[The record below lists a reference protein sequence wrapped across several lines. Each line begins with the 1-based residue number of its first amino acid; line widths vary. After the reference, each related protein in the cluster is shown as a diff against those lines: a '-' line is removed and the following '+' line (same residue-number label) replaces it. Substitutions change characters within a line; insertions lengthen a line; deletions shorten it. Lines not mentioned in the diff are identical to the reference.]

1 LSFHILPKS
10 FFGRNTLMIAILL
23 VISQFISYVTVQ
35 HFVVD
40 QKNRTIMYLVTNQI
54 KLQYIGSQADIPKN
68 LSVGFSETTELE
80 LFWLTG
86 GALPEGL
93 KAAKDHLAFSET
105 ASLFL
110 GEGTTVKVEN
120 SDRVYVWVNEPTHP
134 DYWIRMPIGEYQDS
148 EPISLIIF
156 SGMFLFLSLAGAWI
170 LVHQL
175 HRPLKRLAF
184 AAREIGRGDY
194 PGRLKE
200 TGPQELVSVTSAFNQ
215 MAADVHQLE
224 EDRTLLLAGISHD
237 LRTPITRIRL
247 SVEFMSND
255 DEELKQGL
263 ISDTQDMDDIIDQF
277 IGYVRYGSEEKLE
290 DGSVNEVIQQVVDAA
305 AKQHL
310 GIETDLDDIGT
321 IKFKPLAMKRLISN
335 LIENAFRY
343 GQAPVVV
350 KSLISDNNLTI
361 LVRDNGRGIQD
372 LDKARLFQPFARG
385 DKARGGKGSGL
396 GLAIVQR
403 IAEMHGGEIS
413 LNNHSEGGLEACFKM
428 PIEKMESAN

>member
-1 LSFHILPKS
+1 
-10 FFGRNTLMIAILL
+10 MIAILL
-23 VISQFISYVTVQ
+23 VISQFTSYVTVQ

-54 KLQYIGSQADIPKN
+54 KLQYIGSQNDIPKN
-68 LSVGFSETTELE
+68 LSIGFSETTELE
-80 LFWLTG
+80 LYWLTG
-86 GALPEGL
+86 GPLPPGL
-93 KAAKDHLAFSET
+93 QVAQEHLAFTE
-105 ASLFL
+105 AANAFL
-110 GEGTTVKVEN
+110 EEGTRVKVEV

-134 DYWIRMPIGEYQDS
+134 EYWIRMPIGEYDDS
-148 EPISLIIF
+148 APISLFIF
-156 SGMFLFLSLAGAWI
+156 SGVIFLLSLIGAWI
-170 LVHQL
+170 LVSQL
-175 HRPLKRLAF
+175 HRPLRRLAF

-200 TGPQELVSVTSAFNQ
+200 TGPQELVAMTSAFNQ

-247 SVEFMSND
+247 SIEFLSEQ

-263 ISDTQDMDDIIDQF
+263 IADTQDMDDIIDQF
-277 IGYVRYGSEEKLE
+277 IGYVRYGSEEKME
-290 DGSVNEVIQQVVDAA
+290 EGNINEVIQQVVEAA
-305 AKQHL
+305 TKQHS
-310 GIETDLDDIGT
+310 GIVTNLQDMELV
-321 IKFKPLAMKRLISN
+321 KFKPLAMKRLISN

-343 GQAPVVV
+343 GKAPVIVTSSV
-350 KSLISDNNLTI
+350 TRKVLKITI
-361 LVRDNGRGIQD
+361 RDNGKGIED
-372 LDKARLFQPFARG
+372 LDKTRLFQPFARG

-413 LNNHSEGGLEACFKM
+413 LNNHPDGGLEACLLIPLK
-428 PIEKMESAN
+428 

>member
-23 VISQFISYVTVQ
+23 VISQFTSYVTVQ

-54 KLQYIGSQADIPKN
+54 KLQYIGSQTDIPKN

-86 GALPEGL
+86 GPLPEGL
-93 KAAKDHLAFSET
+93 KIAYDHLAFTEAANS
-105 ASLFL
+105 FL
-110 GEGTTVKVEN
+110 GEGTKVKVEV
-120 SDRVYVWVNEPTHP
+120 SDRVYVWVNETSHP
-134 DYWIRMPIGEYQDS
+134 EYWIRMPIGEYDNS
-148 EPISLIIF
+148 APISLFIF
-156 SGMFLFLSLAGAWI
+156 SGVIFLLSLIGAWI
-170 LVHQL
+170 LVSQL

-247 SVEFMSND
+247 SIEFLSEQ

-263 ISDTQDMDDIIDQF
+263 IADTQDMDDIIDQF
-277 IGYVRYGSEEKLE
+277 IGYVRYGSEEKME
-290 DGSVNEVIQQVVDAA
+290 EGSINETIQQVIEAA
-305 AKQHL
+305 TKQHQ
-310 GIETDLDDIGT
+310 GIEMNLTDIAP

-343 GQAPVVV
+343 GKAPVVV
-350 KSLISDNNLTI
+350 SSSSTKKLLKIVVSDS
-361 LVRDNGRGIQD
+361 GKGIED
-372 LDKARLFQPFARG
+372 LDKTRLFQPFARG

-403 IAEMHGGEIS
+403 IAEMHGGEIN
-413 LNNHSEGGLEACFKM
+413 LNNHADGGLEACVTIPLK
-428 PIEKMESAN
+428 

>member
-1 LSFHILPKS
+1 
-10 FFGRNTLMIAILL
+10 MIAILL
-23 VISQFISYVTVQ
+23 IISQLIAYVTVQ

-54 KLQYIGSQADIPKN
+54 KLQYIGAEAGIPSD
-68 LSVGFSETTELE
+68 LSSDFSEATEWE
-80 LFWLTG
+80 LHLQK
-86 GALPEGL
+86 AEELPKGFQI
-93 KAAKDHLAFSET
+93 AKDHPAFSKT
-105 ASLFL
+105 ASQFL
-110 GEGTTVKVEN
+110 GEGAIVKVER
-120 SDRVYVWVNEPTHP
+120 SDRVYVWVNDANRPAH
-134 DYWIRMPIGEYQDS
+134 WFRMPIGEYEDR

-156 SGMFLFLSLAGAWI
+156 SGMLLFLSLAGAWI

-184 AAREIGRGDY
+184 AAREIGRGDF
-194 PGRLKE
+194 PGKLKE
-200 TGPQELVSVTSAFNQ
+200 TGPQELVAVTSAFNQ
-215 MAADVHQLE
+215 MASDVHQLE

-247 SVEFMSND
+247 SVEFMSDD

-290 DGSVNEVIQQVVDAA
+290 EGDITDMIQQVVDAA
-305 AKQHL
+305 TKQHS
-310 GIETDLDDIGT
+310 GIETELEEIGLV
-321 IKFKPLAMKRLISN
+321 KFKPLAMKRLISN

-343 GQAPVVV
+343 GKAPVLVSGFMSEGFLNVV
-350 KSLISDNNLTI
+350 
-361 LVRDNGRGIQD
+361 VRDNGKGIAD

-413 LNNHSEGGLEACFKM
+413 LNNHPDGGLEACFRM
-428 PIEKMESAN
+428 PISPQ

>member
-1 LSFHILPKS
+1 
-10 FFGRNTLMIAILL
+10 MIATLL
-23 VISQFISYVTVQ
+23 VISQFTSYVTVQ

-54 KLQYIGSQADIPKN
+54 KLQYIGSQTDLPKN
-68 LSVGFSETTELE
+68 LSIGFSETTELE

-86 GALPEGL
+86 GPLPEGL
-93 KAAKDHLAFSET
+93 KIAKDHLAFTEAANS
-105 ASLFL
+105 FL
-110 GEGTTVKVEN
+110 EEGTRVKVEV
-120 SDRVYVWVNEPTHP
+120 SDRVYVWLNEPTHP
-134 DYWIRMPIGEYQDS
+134 EYWIRMPIGEYDDS
-148 EPISLIIF
+148 APISLFIF
-156 SGMFLFLSLAGAWI
+156 SGVIFLLSLIGAWI
-170 LVHQL
+170 LVSQL

-194 PGRLKE
+194 PGKLKE
-200 TGPQELVSVTSAFNQ
+200 TGPQELVAMTSAFNQ

-247 SVEFMSND
+247 SVEFLSEQ

-263 ISDTQDMDDIIDQF
+263 IADTQDMDDIIDQF
-277 IGYVRYGSEEKLE
+277 IGYVRYGSEERME
-290 DGSVNEVIQQVVDAA
+290 EGDINELIQQVVEAA
-305 AKQHL
+305 TKQHA
-310 GIETDLDDIGT
+310 GIESDLKDIQPV
-321 IKFKPLAMKRLISN
+321 KFKPLAMKRLISN

-343 GQAPVVV
+343 GKAPVIVSSSIN
-350 KSLISDNNLTI
+350 KKI
-361 LVRDNGRGIQD
+361 LKITVRDNGNGIED

-403 IAEMHGGEIS
+403 IAEMHKGEIN
-413 LNNHSEGGLEACFKM
+413 LNNHPDGGLEACLTL
-428 PIEKMESAN
+428 PID

>member
-1 LSFHILPKS
+1 
-10 FFGRNTLMIAILL
+10 MIATLL

-54 KLQYIGSQADIPKN
+54 KLQYIGSQSDIPN
-68 LSVGFSETTELE
+68 ILSIGFSETTELE
-80 LFWLTG
+80 LFWSAG
-86 GALPEGL
+86 GAYPDGL
-93 KAAKDHLAFSET
+93 EEAVDNEAFTEAASI
-105 ASLFL
+105 FL
-110 GEGTTVKVEN
+110 GEGTKVKVETT
-120 SDRVYVWVNEPTHP
+120 DRIYVWVNELAHP
-134 DYWIRMPIGEYQDS
+134 EYWIRMPIGEYDGGT
-148 EPISLIIF
+148 PISLIIF
-156 SGMFLFLSLAGAWI
+156 SGVLLFLSLAGAWI
-170 LVHQL
+170 LVSQL

-194 PGRLKE
+194 PGKLKE

-247 SVEFMSND
+247 SLEFLSEQ

-263 ISDTQDMDDIIDQF
+263 IEDTQDMDDIIDQF
-277 IGYVRYGSEEKLE
+277 IGYVRYGSEEK
-290 DGSVNEVIQQVVDAA
+290 
-305 AKQHL
+305 
-310 GIETDLDDIGT
+310 IELDDINELIRHVIDVSTKQHEG
-321 IKFKPLAMKRLISN
+321 IEYELAEIAPIYFKQLAMKRLVSN

-343 GQAPVVV
+343 GEAPVVV
-350 KSLISDNNLTI
+350 TSCIENKNLKI
-361 LVRDNGRGIQD
+361 IVRDNGKGIAD

-403 IAEMHGGEIS
+403 IAEMHGGDIT
-413 LNNHSEGGLEACFKM
+413 LTNHPDGGLEACFCM
-428 PIEKMESAN
+428 PLKREK